1 MYTGIVQGSYA
12 LQQVIETP
20 GLTTLV
26 VEFPPVL
33 LEELTIGA
41 SVGFDGVCLTVTVI
55 DGSQVSFDVMQQTLD
70 VTTLGGVKA
79 FDKVNVE
86 RSAKQGVEVGGHIVS
101 GHVDGMAEVVK
112 IEEPENNRFVTY
124 RVPPEKMKYLFD
136 KGFIALNGCSLT
148 MAKVDREACEFTVC
162 YIPETL
168 RVTTHGLKQ
177 LGDKV
182 NFEVDRQTQAIV
194 DTVENMLKSN
204 PELLKGLI
212 PS

>member
-12 LQQVIETP
+12 LQQVVERP
-20 GLTTLV
+20 GLKTLIV
-26 VEFPPVL
+26 DFPPVL
-33 LEELTIGA
+33 LEELAIGA

-70 VTTLGGVKA
+70 VTTLGAVKA
-79 FDKVNVE
+79 FDQVNIE

-112 IEEPENNRFVTY
+112 IEEPENNRFITY
-124 RVPPEKMKYLFD
+124 RLPADKMKYVFD

-148 MAKVDREACEFTVC
+148 IAKVDRDACEVTVC

-168 RVTTHGLKQ
+168 RVTTHGAKQ
-177 LGDKV
+177 CGDKV

-194 DTVENMLKSN
+194 DTVENMLASN
-204 PELLKGLI
+204 PGLLQG
-212 PS
+212 

>member
-12 LQQVIETP
+12 LQQVVEKP
-20 GLTTLV
+20 GLKTLIV
-26 VEFPPVL
+26 DFPPVL
-33 LEELTIGA
+33 LEDLAIGA

-70 VTTLGGVKA
+70 VTTLGAVNA
-79 FDKVNVE
+79 FDKVNIE

-101 GHVDGMAEVVK
+101 GHVDGMAEVVN
-112 IEEPENNRFVTY
+112 IEQPENNRFVTY
-124 RVPPEKMKYLFD
+124 RLPVDKMKYVFD

-148 MAKVDREACEFTVC
+148 MAKVDREACEVTVC

-168 RVTTHGLKQ
+168 RVTTHGDKQ
-177 LGDKV
+177 CGDKV

-194 DTVENMLKSN
+194 DTVENMLASN
-204 PELLKGLI
+204 PSLLKR
-212 PS
+212 